1 MTEIK
6 FNKENFIFSEKG
18 SYTKKYERGELIG
31 KGGFGS
37 VFIVKN
43 KTTNVELACKKI
55 AKYKIE
61 SKEDL
66 QTLYKEI
73 SLLSKLD
80 HPNISKIYE
89 AYEDEDAVYIIMEYC
104 KGGELYKK
112 IIELLNK
119 GELLTEEAIA
129 QIFHQIMSVIAYCH
143 NHGICHRDIKPE
155 NVLFIEKNN
164 DKFENNIKIID
175 FGLSVYFKGGEN
187 KKMKSSVGTIY
198 YAAPEVIDGNYNE
211 KCDIWSC
218 GILLYTLLI
227 GNLPFD
233 GRNQKDIAKKI
244 KQMNV
249 PYTEDFNYISKEA
262 KDLIQKMLCKESD
275 RISAQEVLNHPWF
288 NVTLEKKNENKFL
301 NLKIDN
307 FINYVNKNKFQKMI
321 IMYIASRLTHEEIQN
336 MKKIFKD
343 FDSDNNGSI
352 SLDEFKDGLLKLNNE
367 NKDKIDINK
376 IFNEIDTDKNGE
388 ISYTELLA
396 SILDQNKL
404 FQKKKLYDAFIALD
418 KDGTGKINKGDL
430 IKILKEE
437 EKSSDSIIQLIN
449 QLDKD
454 KDGGIDFRE
463 FLSLMEF
470 KEEK

>member
-1 MTEIK
+1 
-6 FNKENFIFSEKG
+6 
-18 SYTKKYERGELIG
+18 
-31 KGGFGS
+31 
-37 VFIVKN
+37 
-43 KTTNVELACKKI
+43 
-55 AKYKIE
+55 
-61 SKEDL
+61 
-66 QTLYKEI
+66 
-73 SLLSKLD
+73 
-80 HPNISKIYE
+80 
-89 AYEDEDAVYIIMEYC
+89 
-104 KGGELYKK
+104 
-112 IIELLNK
+112 
-119 GELLTEEAIA
+119 
-129 QIFHQIMSVIAYCH
+129 
-143 NHGICHRDIKPE
+143 
-155 NVLFIEKNN
+155 
-164 DKFENNIKIID
+164 
-175 FGLSVYFKGGEN
+175 
-187 KKMKSSVGTIY
+187 MKSSVGTIY

-367 NKDKIDINK
+367 NKDKIDINT

>member
-1 MTEIK
+1 
-6 FNKENFIFSEKG
+6 
-18 SYTKKYERGELIG
+18 
-31 KGGFGS
+31 
-37 VFIVKN
+37 
-43 KTTNVELACKKI
+43 
-55 AKYKIE
+55 
-61 SKEDL
+61 
-66 QTLYKEI
+66 
-73 SLLSKLD
+73 
-80 HPNISKIYE
+80 
-89 AYEDEDAVYIIMEYC
+89 
-104 KGGELYKK
+104 
-112 IIELLNK
+112 
-119 GELLTEEAIA
+119 
-129 QIFHQIMSVIAYCH
+129 MSVIAYCH

-211 KCDIWSC
+211 KCDVWSC

-404 FQKKKLYDAFIALD
+404 
-418 KDGTGKINKGDL
+418 
-430 IKILKEE
+430 
-437 EKSSDSIIQLIN
+437 
-449 QLDKD
+449 
-454 KDGGIDFRE
+454 
-463 FLSLMEF
+463 
-470 KEEK
+470 

>member
-1 MTEIK
+1 M
-6 FNKENFIFSEKG
+6 
-18 SYTKKYERGELIG
+18 L
-31 KGGFGS
+31 
-37 VFIVKN
+37 
-43 KTTNVELACKKI
+43 
-55 AKYKIE
+55 
-61 SKEDL
+61 L
-66 QTLYKEI
+66 QK
-73 SLLSKLD
+73 
-80 HPNISKIYE
+80 
-89 AYEDEDAVYIIMEYC
+89 
-104 KGGELYKK
+104 
-112 IIELLNK
+112 
-119 GELLTEEAIA
+119 
-129 QIFHQIMSVIAYCH
+129 
-143 NHGICHRDIKPE
+143 
-155 NVLFIEKNN
+155 
-164 DKFENNIKIID
+164 
-175 FGLSVYFKGGEN
+175 
-187 KKMKSSVGTIY
+187 
-198 YAAPEVIDGNYNE
+198 
-211 KCDIWSC
+211 
-218 GILLYTLLI
+218 
-227 GNLPFD
+227 
-233 GRNQKDIAKKI
+233 
-244 KQMNV
+244 
-249 PYTEDFNYISKEA
+249 
-262 KDLIQKMLCKESD
+262 
-275 RISAQEVLNHPWF
+275 
-288 NVTLEKKNENKFL
+288 KKNENKFL

-396 SILDQNKL
+396 SILDQNKM